1 MNLRTPGPTPIPPSV
16 AQALAQPM
24 INHRGP
30 EFEALFA
37 EVVANLQRV
46 FQTQHEVLVL
56 TASGTGG
63 LEAAV
68 VNLFSPGDRVLAVSI
83 GNFGDRFTKI
93 AEVYGTDVQRLRFPN
108 GHAADP
114 GAIAERLRADPAIKG
129 VLVTHNETSTGVT
142 NDLEAITRA
151 VHEAGAPL
159 LVVDGI
165 SSVGSLDVRPDEWG
179 IDVLIAGSQ
188 KGWMVP
194 PGITMLAVGPR
205 AWEAHRHARLP
216 RYYFDFT
223 AAHKSAQKHQTPW
236 TPAVSLLYAFREA
249 LRLMLA
255 EGLPALFE
263 RHRRLGAYTRAGLRE
278 LGLRLVPVDER
289 YASNTVTAFWLPE
302 RCSADAVQE
311 RLRAEYGVVLAEGQG
326 ELQGKILRIGHMGYV
341 SEADIDAVLQALR
354 QVLATQ
360 AATRA

>member
-1 MNLRTPGPTPIPPSV
+1 MNLRTPGPTPIPPQV
-16 AQALAQPM
+16 AEALSRPM

-30 EFEALFA
+30 EFEELFA

-46 FQTQHEVLVL
+46 FQTRHEVLVL

-68 VNLFSPGDRVLAVSI
+68 ANLFSPGDRVLAVSI
-83 GNFGDRFTKI
+83 GNFGDRFAQI
-93 AEVYGTDVQRLRFPN
+93 AAAYGLDVQRLRFPN

-114 GAIAERLRADPAIKG
+114 AAIADRLRADPTIKG
-129 VLVTHNETSTGVT
+129 VLVTHNETATGVT
-142 NDLEAITRA
+142 NDIEAIARA
-151 VHEAGAPL
+151 VQDAGAPL

-194 PGITMLAVGPR
+194 PGLTMLSVSPR
-205 AWEAHRHARLP
+205 AWEAHRQARLP

-263 RHRRLGAYTRAGLRE
+263 RHRRIGAHTRAGLRG

-302 RCSADAVQE
+302 GCAADSVQE

-326 ELQGKILRIGHMGYV
+326 ELHGKILRIGHMGYV
-341 SEADIDAVLQALR
+341 SEADIDAVLQALSR
-354 QVLATQ
+354 VLPAQ
-360 AATRA
+360 AAARP